1 MQDECGSAR
10 CASAHPRM
18 GSTSATSVTTSLTN
32 WATMGR
38 PKPGSLYIS
47 LEIARPQLP
56 LQDKLL
62 ILSPALAANLLLTKR
77 QSLPAPC
84 RSSLNKMLQL
94 RRQGATRSAED
105 DTIADIAQAGPSGLQ
120 QFQVSLSESDEEEA
134 SRESQ
139 GAERA
144 VAVRRILSRR
154 SRRTESSQVSKRPS

>member
-1 MQDECGSAR
+1 
-10 CASAHPRM
+10 
-18 GSTSATSVTTSLTN
+18 
-32 WATMGR
+32 
-38 PKPGSLYIS
+38 
-47 LEIARPQLP
+47 
-56 LQDKLL
+56 
-62 ILSPALAANLLLTKR
+62 
-77 QSLPAPC
+77 
-84 RSSLNKMLQL
+84 MLQL